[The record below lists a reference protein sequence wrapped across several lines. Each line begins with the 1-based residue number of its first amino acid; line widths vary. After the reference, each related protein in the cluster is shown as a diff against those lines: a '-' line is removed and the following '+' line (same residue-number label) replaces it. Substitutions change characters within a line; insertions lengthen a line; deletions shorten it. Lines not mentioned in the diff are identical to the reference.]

1 MKNGF
6 LRGKSSLFMM
16 GEAFAE
22 GDMDAGDLT
31 IFAAVARAGGITKAA
46 ARLNTV
52 QSNVTQRI
60 RLLEAELGVPL
71 FNRHSR
77 GVSLTS
83 AGAQLLPYAER
94 IGRLLSE
101 AKQAASDG
109 PVPHGRIA
117 IGALESATAVRLPP
131 ILAAY
136 GAACPDVDI
145 EIATGTTAELIDAV
159 LEHRVEAAFVAGPVR
174 HPELLAVPLIEEELV
189 VVTAPWITGLDAL
202 TATPGRDKL
211 KLIVFRPGCTY
222 RAHLE
227 ALLSERGLIDIR
239 RLEFGTIDG
248 IIGCVGAGMGVTLL
262 PRAAVARAA
271 SEGRVALH
279 TLPRDEARV
288 ETMLVRRRD
297 VFVSKALQ
305 YFIELA
311 RRHLAAIKTG
321 RQPVEHAR
329 ATGARPRAH
338 ATASSRASAASRAS
352 APRLKSKA

>member
-1 MKNGF
+1 
-6 LRGKSSLFMM
+6 
-16 GEAFAE
+16 
-22 GDMDAGDLT
+22 MDAGDLAV
-31 IFAAVARAGGITKAA
+31 FAAVARTGGITKAA
-46 ARLNTV
+46 QTLNTV

-60 RLLEAELGVPL
+60 RLLEAELGVSL

-94 IGRLLSE
+94 IGRLLGE
-101 AKQAASDG
+101 ARQAASDG
-109 PVPHGRIA
+109 PVPHGRIV

-145 EIATGTTAELIDAV
+145 EITTGTTAELIDAV

-189 VVTAPWITGLDAL
+189 VATAPWIADLDAL
-202 TATPGRDKL
+202 TTVPGRDKL

-227 ALLSERGLIDIR
+227 TLLSERGLIDVR

-279 TLPRDEARV
+279 SLPRDEARV

-297 VFVSKALQ
+297 IFISKALQ
-305 YFIELA
+305 HFIDLA

-321 RQPVEHAR
+321 AQPVEPVEHAGATR
-329 ATGARPRAH
+329 AGRRTQ
-338 ATASSRASAASRAS
+338 TASSSASAASRAT
-352 APRLKSKA
+352 APRLKSRA